1 MVEVMLKWQC
11 CKYGLSSKTESE
23 TSTNSVLDSSC
34 IVHYNYEI
42 FQQDW
47 GAWTPGLDQHY

>member
-1 MVEVMLKWQC
+1 MEP
-11 CKYGLSSKTESE
+11 ENF
-23 TSTNSVLDSSC
+23 TNPVLDSSY

-47 GAWTPGLDQHY
+47 GARTPGLDQPNYMG